1 MAGYHK
7 REIKKGKIGELSKVY
22 EEIEE
27 VKDAEEQ
34 GVEIMVLLE
43 LSDALGAIEHY
54 LEKHHPSI
62 SIDDLKK
69 MSKLT
74 RGAFESGERK

>member
-7 REIKKGKIGELSKVY
+7 NEIKRGKIGELSKVY

-43 LSDALGAIEHY
+43 LSDALGAIELY
-54 LEKHHPSI
+54 LEKHHPSLTLE
-62 SIDDLKK
+62 DLKK

-74 RGAFESGERK
+74 RNAFESGER

>member
-7 REIKKGKIGELSKVY
+7 RKINKGKIGELSKVY

-43 LSDALGAIEHY
+43 LSDALGAIELY
-54 LEKHHPSI
+54 LEKHHPSLTLE
-62 SIDDLKK
+62 DLKK

-74 RGAFESGERK
+74 RNAFESGER